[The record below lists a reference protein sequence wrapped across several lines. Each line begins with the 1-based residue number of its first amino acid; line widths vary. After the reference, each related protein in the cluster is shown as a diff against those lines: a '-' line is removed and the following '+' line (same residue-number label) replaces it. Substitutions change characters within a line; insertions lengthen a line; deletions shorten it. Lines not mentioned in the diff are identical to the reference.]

1 MRLLQEDRRTFTSVC
16 TLARP
21 TTKNERARPAEASM
35 IKCERVYV
43 AERINEGSRARG
55 AGRKRVSNG
64 EDNDTFKACA
74 HLRGWRSVLSV

>member
-1 MRLLQEDRRTFTSVC
+1 VRLLQEDRRTFTSVC
-16 TLARP
+16 SGPRSTIDA
-21 TTKNERARPAEASM
+21 ERARPAEVSM
-35 IKCERVYV
+35 IKCERVYAV
-43 AERINEGSRARG
+43 ERINEGSRARG